1 MPYLLLKFLHV
12 AAMFLATAL
21 AVGPSV
27 LLYLIA
33 RSGDVDAIRRAFGHA
48 TSVFRV
54 GGALYGLGLLFG
66 FLAGLNGQIDLTA
79 PWLIT
84 AYVLVGVLIAFNL
97 GFERWTKR
105 IEHAVDGEEASLSEL
120 HGAVRSRAPI
130 YALVGMVLL
139 TLSIVFVMVVKPAI
153 W

>member
-12 AAMFLATAL
+12 GPMFLATAL

-33 RSGDVDAIRRAFGHA
+33 RTGNVDTIRRAFAHT
-48 TSVFRV
+48 TSVFRA

-66 FLAGLNGQIDLTA
+66 FLAAVNGQIDLTA
-79 PWLIT
+79 SWLIT
-84 AYVLVGVLIAFNL
+84 AYALVGVLIVFNL

-105 IEHAVDGEEASLSEL
+105 IERAVEDASSPGTDLDA
-120 HGAVRSRAPI
+120 AVRSRVPI
-130 YALVGMVLL
+130 YALAGMIVL
-139 TLSIVFVMVVKPAI
+139 TISIVFVMVIKPTLF
-153 W
+153 